1 MLNGF
6 LKLLLA
12 LTAVSPVS
20 LTWAVADYSR
30 NGFKPLQCYAVI
42 GGVLLVLLCYLI
54 IRIAKARTTLISFE
68 ASSVKTMDNEVV
80 AYVVTYLFPLV
91 TPVGEVSV
99 TAQLL
104 ILLMIVFLLSTAHAF
119 TFNPVLSILGYHFYE
134 VESKAGV
141 SYILLS
147 DKTLTDV
154 RSINS
159 VGRLSSF
166 LLIHA

>member
-6 LKLLLA
+6 LKILLA

-30 NGFKPLQCYAVI
+30 SGFKITQCYAVI
-42 GGVLLVLLCYLI
+42 GGLALVVLCYAI
-54 IRIAKARTTLISFE
+54 IRVAKNRATLITFK

-91 TPVGEVSV
+91 TPAGEVSV
-99 TAQLL
+99 GAQLF
-104 ILLMIVFLLSTAHAF
+104 IMFMVVFLLSTAHAF

-134 VESKAGV
+134 VESDAGV

-147 DKTLTDV
+147 SNTITDV
-154 RSINS
+154 KSIKS
-159 VGRLSSF
+159 VGRLSNF
-166 LLIHA
+166 LLIQT